1 MKLHQ
6 LKKTSGKK
14 PKTRVGRG
22 GKRGTFA
29 GRGTKGQRSRAGRR
43 IRKAERDLILRLPK
57 KRGFRNK
64 PKSDKSKVF
73 NLTQLLTALKPL
85 LEKETGIF
93 SVSIDI
99 LKQLRLIPN
108 SYRGEIKIL
117 SKGEIDKPLKLV
129 GLKTSKSVRIKIEK
143 AGGTIE

>member
-6 LKKTSGKK
+6 LKKSSGKK

-64 PKSDKSKVF
+64 PKSDKPKVI
-73 NLTQLLTALKPL
+73 NLTQLLIAVKPFT
-85 LEKETGIF
+85 EKEAGLF
-93 SVSIDI
+93 SISREI

-117 SKGEIDKPLKLV
+117 GKGEINKSLKLV
-129 GLKTSKSVRIKIEK
+129 GLKVSKSVKIQIEK
-143 AGGTIE
+143 AGGMVE

>member
-6 LKKTSGKK
+6 LKKSSGKK

-64 PKSDKSKVF
+64 PKSDKPKVIS
-73 NLTQLLTALKPL
+73 LAQLFIALKPL
-85 LEKETGIF
+85 LEKETGAF
-93 SVSIDI
+93 SVTRDI

-117 SKGEIDKPLKLV
+117 SEGEINKPLKLV
-129 GLKTSKSVRIKIEK
+129 SFKVSKNVRIKIEK
-143 AGGTIE
+143 AGGSIS